1 MAADNDLSPYG
12 FRDIWE
18 AEGVGSTYD
27 VDVHIFN
34 DSLEKD
40 GNYYYHLQRRKEAF
54 PYKKLFDDFITKNE
68 DLKSSKPW
76 DQEEAFLNYLGR
88 NKQKELPKFITSPVL
103 FQEEESED
111 GKKGDSGNV
120 ETAGKFVKWVLTN
133 FPSRRLMILGWS
145 HGEGFSSQKIRP
157 NTVAKAIE
165 NRMNNAVADANVK
178 SKEGGFAFD
187 YTSKTHMDVVA
198 ITDGI
203 KEIIRHYRKGHEI
216 DIVGS
221 DACLNQEMEF
231 VYQWKGLAE
240 YFFGSSQL
248 TQGKG
253 FNYRLFL
260 DWFTRNAKLSTDA
273 IAKQIPILYEK
284 SVNPRLKSSVYSSYQ
299 DPSATMTTLTV
310 SELERVRANLDDL
323 AGSLKKWL
331 ISPKEETDRIAR
343 SVELQKKMES
353 VLNFSN
359 ISKDL
364 FNFLQVIDVWA
375 KDKGE
380 EGKEIGKK
388 VNATMDSLRQAT
400 LAKYIGPAYEK
411 GLVNTSQGVAI
422 WIPLDVDEYKKR
434 LPEYQQ
440 SKFYKDSTWSSFI
453 KTLYQ

>member
-1 MAADNDLSPYG
+1 
-12 FRDIWE
+12 
-18 AEGVGSTYD
+18 
-27 VDVHIFN
+27 
-34 DSLEKD
+34 
-40 GNYYYHLQRRKEAF
+40 
-54 PYKKLFDDFITKNE
+54 
-68 DLKSSKPW
+68 
-76 DQEEAFLNYLGR
+76 
-88 NKQKELPKFITSPVL
+88 
-103 FQEEESED
+103 
-111 GKKGDSGNV
+111 
-120 ETAGKFVKWVLTN
+120 
-133 FPSRRLMILGWS
+133 
-145 HGEGFSSQKIRP
+145 
-157 NTVAKAIE
+157 
-165 NRMNNAVADANVK
+165 MNNAVADANVK